1 MLLQLFKSS
10 FDPLMTSE
18 CFEICPHNENSGNKN
33 PINETEL
40 ETEPKHRDEQ
50 AEKSNL
56 GTKTLSKTKQ
66 NKKRR
71 GRGRGRG
78 RGYREF
84 IPGHTTSNLFK
95 KDQRQERDAFPR
107 ERIIT
112 KIKSFRRDT
121 MTCESRNTN
130 IP

>member
-50 AEKSNL
+50 AEKS
-56 GTKTLSKTKQ
+56 KTPFQNKTK
-66 NKKRR
+66 NKKR
-71 GRGRGRG
+71 RGRG

-95 KDQRQERDAFPR
+95 
-107 ERIIT
+107 
-112 KIKSFRRDT
+112 
-121 MTCESRNTN
+121 N
-130 IP
+130 